1 MIDVR
6 TMSQLLGVME
16 KEKGKLALEHLSIRK
31 ELLVVLN
38 EQGRVQR

>member
-16 KEKGKLALEHLSIRK
+16 KGKLALEHLSIRM

-38 EQGRVQR
+38 EQVTVQR